1 MRRRNRKAP
10 YCKIVLRLPDLDQA
24 KSAVLNSLSSPCS
37 RRNYKFAM
45 EQFIRYAAA
54 VDHHHA
60 LRTFPATGLANSE
73 AFFSRPRK
81 SRPERPPPSP
91 ATCVRPSASAASATP
106 QPDAL
111 FFPQLQ
117 SSPAGL
123 EGILWVLRTGARWR
137 DLPEEDP
144 DGSTGDAKRIKIPT
158 RDEELPE
165 RHHHLTLSVS
175 RIIVFASP
183 GLLHGLGQ
191 SDMIG

>member
-106 QPDAL
+106 AARCLVLPTASIVASRFRGDSVGPAHW
-111 FFPQLQ
+111 
-117 SSPAGL
+117 SPVARSAG
-123 EGILWVLRTGARWR
+123 G
-137 DLPEEDP
+137 
-144 DGSTGDAKRIKIPT
+144 GSGRLDR
-158 RDEELPE
+158 
-165 RHHHLTLSVS
+165 
-175 RIIVFASP
+175 
-183 GLLHGLGQ
+183 
-191 SDMIG
+191 